1 MKTTII
7 ALIFLLI
14 GGSIGGFLALGFGMG
29 MGAASGAVMGAQA
42 GVCLAA
48 ETAQQQGL
56 IDVAAQNRIISA
68 AIAGI
73 RAQSAA
79 VPVEAGIEWIED
91 AAGCRK
97 LLNQF
102 AQGSVQLSPILGNHS
117 SIVDF
122 QKIDPCHHA
131 RLRIH
136 RPIHSPP
143 TIRSHHIGYVY
154 LSA

>member
-14 GGSIGGFLALGFGMG
+14 GGSIGGILALGFGMG

-42 GVCLAA
+42 GVCLATDIA
-48 ETAQQQGL
+48 RQQGL
-56 IDVAAQNRIISA
+56 LDAAAQNTVVSA

-79 VPVEAGIEWIED
+79 VPIEAGIEWIED

-97 LLNQF
+97 LLDRF
-102 AQGSVQLSPILGNHS
+102 AQGSIP
-117 SIVDF
+117 
-122 QKIDPCHHA
+122 A
-131 RLRIH
+131 TT
-136 RPIHSPP
+136 P
-143 TIRSHHIGYVY
+143 T
-154 LSA
+154 AN